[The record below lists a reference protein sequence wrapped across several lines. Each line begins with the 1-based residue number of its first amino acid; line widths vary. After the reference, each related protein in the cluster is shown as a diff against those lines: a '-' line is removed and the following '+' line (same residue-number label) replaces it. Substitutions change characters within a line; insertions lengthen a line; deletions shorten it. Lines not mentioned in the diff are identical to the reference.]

1 MASSVHFILHPSSF
15 IQHHIPF
22 FTSSITTTA
31 RLLPYSSTSLRMK
44 KSFNGIS
51 LLLGAIVHL
60 SYFRV
65 SEAILPTSAIDV
77 SCGNRLCDQTLLA
90 SQAFFG
96 SLPAMSVGHNLPM
109 IPIIAPADDPLL
121 CLGSATDTD
130 AIKQAK
136 SDDASFVIVAPRGQC
151 TFESKALAAQ
161 NLGASAIVIT
171 GNLAS
176 RYSLNE
182 TTNEVVYPAEY
193 HDYDCD
199 KATADIP
206 TNKLSFDVQKIPYD
220 WELNDPVLSGTA
232 AQGNLCAAQSH
243 SFAAS
248 CPSEK
253 CLLTGTLSNNGQ
265 SQTMKA
271 CCAWDK
277 HIYLYSDKS
286 NDNATT
292 VPKPE
297 VNIPALYITMREAD
311 DLYKAISTSQGLITV
326 TLYRRYYPQYNL
338 ASIIIWALGVF
349 VAAIA
354 AWLSASE
361 YRSAK
366 FITQQMDDSISDG
379 SQGSN
384 SNSGS
389 SGTYERVAGGDGNYV
404 PQEESLELNAW
415 HAIGFIVFSTMGLL
429 ILFIF
434 KIYNVVKIFYAFGC
448 SSATFQ
454 VIFFPLFYR
463 MAGKLGVRDRDRI
476 AFTTETLELGD
487 VTYVQIW
494 AAIASYGLGTVW
506 TVIAFTQR
514 HPDAITFFWVTQDI
528 FGAAMCVVFLS
539 TMKLNSIRVAS
550 ILLSAAFFYDIF
562 FVFVTPL
569 LTKGGKSIMVDVA
582 TSGGAYFVSVVN
594 HVIV

>member
-1 MASSVHFILHPSSF
+1 
-15 IQHHIPF
+15 
-22 FTSSITTTA
+22 
-31 RLLPYSSTSLRMK
+31 MK

-51 LLLGAIVHL
+51 LLLGAIVQL
-60 SYFRV
+60 SYFRG

-77 SCGNRLCDQTLLA
+77 HCDNGTCDQTLLA

-96 SLPAMSVGHNLPM
+96 SLPEMSVENNLPM
-109 IPIIAPADDPLL
+109 IPISAPADDPLL
-121 CLGSATDTD
+121 CLGSTTITTDTDTD
-130 AIKQAK
+130 AMKQAK
-136 SDDASFVIVAPRGQC
+136 SNGAPFVIVAPRGQC

-161 NLGASAIVIT
+161 NLGASAIIIT

-206 TNKLSFDVQKIPYD
+206 TSKLSFDVQKIPYD

-232 AQGNLCAAQSH
+232 AQGNLCAAQSNN
-243 SFAAS
+243 FAAS

-253 CLLTGTLSNNGQ
+253 CLLTGKLSNNG
-265 SQTMKA
+265 QTMKA

-297 VNIPALYITMREAD
+297 VNIPALYITMGETD
-311 DLYKAISTSQGLITV
+311 DLFKAISMGQQGQVTV
-326 TLYRRYYPQYNL
+326 TLYMRYHPQYNL

-366 FITQQMDDSISDG
+366 FITQPMDDSISDG

-384 SNSGS
+384 NSGS
-389 SGTYERVAGGDGNYV
+389 SGTYERVAGGNGNYV

-487 VTYVQIW
+487 VTYVQIL

-506 TVIAFTQR
+506 TIIAFTQR

-550 ILLSAAFFYDIF
+550 VLLSAAFFYDIF

-594 HVIV
+594 HAIA